1 MISLGGAAMKAFGWG
16 SRSGRRRAGIW
27 AALVVAI
34 GALGASPTIATAQ
47 EHDPVLLVHGFR
59 GDPSTWADMKTFLES
74 QGRVVA
80 VIDLTSEDNVVNA
93 KAIANFLKQKRWKQV
108 DLVGQSM
115 GGLSSRHFVKFV
127 PSRVKVDA
135 YVSLGT
141 PQYGIWSACVLPSWY
156 GGQMCPTSSFLA
168 NLNAGDDTPG
178 TTAWTT
184 IYSTGDQYV
193 PNDASRLDGG
203 ACHVRVDGIG
213 HNEMDNDPGVM
224 AHVLSAIDG
233 GCPGTFVP

>member
-1 MISLGGAAMKAFGWG
+1 MNAFGRH
-16 SRSGRRRAGIW
+16 SMAERRRAFRWIGLIV
-27 AALVVAI
+27 AVTAI
-34 GALGASPTIATAQ
+34 GVSPAVATAQ
-47 EHDPVLLVHGFR
+47 EHDPVLLVHGYT
-59 GDPSTWADMKTFLES
+59 GDPSTWADMKAYLEA

-80 VIDLTSEDNVVNA
+80 VIDLPSEDNVVNA
-93 KAIANFLKQKRWKQV
+93 KAIASFLKQKRWKTV

-115 GGLSSRHFVKFV
+115 GGLSSRHFAKFV

-141 PQYGIWSACVLPSWY
+141 PQYGIWSACVLPSNF
-156 GGQMCPTSSFLA
+156 GGQMCPVSSFLA

-184 IYSTGDQYV
+184 IYSTGDQFV

-203 ACHVRVDGIG
+203 ACHVRVEGIG

-233 GCPGTFVP
+233 GCAGTFVP

>member
-1 MISLGGAAMKAFGWG
+1 MNTVGRAPTARG
-16 SRSGRRRAGIW
+16 RGRRRLAVI
-27 AALVVAI
+27 VAI
-34 GALGASPTIATAQ
+34 ATLLVTPTIATAQ
-47 EHDPVLLVHGFR
+47 EFDPVLLIHGYR
-59 GDPSTWADMKTFLES
+59 GDPSTWADMKAYLEAN
-74 QGRVVA
+74 GRVVA
-80 VIDLTSEDNVVNA
+80 AMDLSSEDNVVNA
-93 KAIANFLKQKRWKQV
+93 KAIGSFLKQQGWKRV

-115 GGLSSRHFVKFV
+115 GGLSSRQFVRFV
-127 PSRVKVDA
+127 RSRVQVDA

-141 PQYGIWSACVLPSWY
+141 PQYGIWSACVLPTSY
-156 GGQMCPTSSFLA
+156 GGQMCPNSSFLA

-178 TTAWTT
+178 PTVWTT

-193 PNDASRLDGG
+193 PIDASRLDGG
-203 ACHVRVDGIG
+203 ACHVQVEGIG